1 MLLLFVTMDID
12 ESREQAFPAVAYDE
26 MQREEVMIRTD
37 EEIKR
42 DLIDELYWDYR
53 VDASGVKAEVSNGK
67 VTLTG
72 TVPSYSARNAAATA
86 AWGIDGV
93 SEVINL
99 LSVRFPPTYAIPTD
113 AEITT
118 SAERALAW
126 NPDVYSE
133 DINVTVSGGVVRLEG
148 IVDAYWKRW
157 KAEDL
162 VSNLRGVV
170 EVENHLAV
178 VPSES
183 FLDKDI
189 ARDIEAALER
199 SFYVEAE
206 DVTVKVEEGN
216 VTLTGTVPSYYA
228 RGRAYEAAALTPG
241 VLEVDNHIVV
251 T

>member
-1 MLLLFVTMDID
+1 
-12 ESREQAFPAVAYDE
+12 
-26 MQREEVMIRTD
+26 MIRTD

-53 VDASGVKAEVSNGK
+53 VDASSVKAEVSNGK
-67 VTLTG
+67 VTLSG

-93 SEVINL
+93 SEVTNL
-99 LSVRFPPTYAIPTD
+99 LSVRFPPTYTIPTD
-113 AEITT
+113 AEITA

-133 DINVTVSGGVVRLEG
+133 DINVNVSGGVVRLEG
-148 IVDAYWKRW
+148 IVDAYWKRG

-162 VSNLRGVV
+162 VGTLRGVV
-170 EVENHLAV
+170 EVENRLAV

-199 SFYVEAE
+199 NLYVKAE
-206 DVTVKVEEGN
+206 DVTVKVEDGN

-241 VLEVDNHIVV
+241 VLRVDNNIV
-251 T
+251 TT